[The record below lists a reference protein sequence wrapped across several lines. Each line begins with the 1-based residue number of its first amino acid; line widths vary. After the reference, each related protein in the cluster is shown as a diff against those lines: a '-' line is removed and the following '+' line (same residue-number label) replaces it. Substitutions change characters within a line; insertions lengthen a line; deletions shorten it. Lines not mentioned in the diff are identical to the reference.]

1 MQESC
6 RISALTTAAPEQI
19 KVIFFCFFSSCTHTF
34 AENTVRLTV
43 TCVKFNYGLAV
54 DALCVTQGDW
64 EGAAARRRLCR
75 QQQTQITVAWAAAR
89 SWACATTQP
98 TDAPRAACGHSS
110 SHTLF
115 TCLPPSLSL
124 HSGQWK
130 KECNRRCWTLPSI
143 IHVLL
148 LK

>member
-6 RISALTTAAPEQI
+6 RIAALTSTAPEQI
-19 KVIFFCFFSSCTHTF
+19 EMIFYFFLFPSCMRIF
-34 AENTVRLTV
+34 VENTVRLTV
-43 TCVKFNYGLAV
+43 TCVKFNYGPAV

-64 EGAAARRRLCR
+64 EGAAAAGRRLCR
-75 QQQTQITVAWAAAR
+75 QQQTQITMVWAAAR
-89 SWACATTQP
+89 SWACAITQP
-98 TDAPRAACGHSS
+98 TDAPRD
-110 SHTLF
+110 TL
-115 TCLPPSLSL
+115 CPRLPLSISL

-130 KECNRRCWTLPSI
+130 RECSRHCWTLLSI